1 MLDDFKMGPNL
12 VRGFQ
17 PAGLG
22 PRDITPGTSNDAL
35 GGTYYWG
42 ASMEV
47 QYPFYFLPKDAG
59 FRGAVFVDSGAEWG
73 YKGETVWPSNGEING
88 TITTNTGSALLCQC
102 GMQVADTADAARFG
116 RRQLD
121 LGLAVRSAALRF
133 RLSDPEAVL

>member
-17 PAGLG
+17 PAGIG

-47 QYPFYFLPKDAG
+47 QYPFYFLPEG
-59 FRGAVFVDSGAEWG
+59 CRL
-73 YKGETVWPSNGEING
+73 P
-88 TITTNTGSALLCQC
+88 
-102 GMQVADTADAARFG
+102 
-116 RRQLD
+116 RRC
-121 LGLAVRSAALRF
+121 VRRF
-133 RLSDPEAVL
+133 RCGVGL